1 MVKPARIFTFYAK
14 VDEPFVEQLTA
25 RLSLLRRK
33 GIVNDYHD
41 KAISPTEIWDQH
53 SRSIFRSSDYLLFLM
68 SPAFLESGYFEDSD
82 IKKAVSLAEEGNI
95 NIIPVLIHECNFS
108 EEPLAKFRTIPLNDR
123 PVDSPFWG
131 SEENAWKAVTDGLKE
146 LITGEKP
153 EIPMSDFSTNDF
165 EQTAAPAPKRGMS
178 WPLQLLISIM
188 ILASMAGITYYLVN
202 DQPAKADELAVNST
216 NFPDSTIATVA
227 TDTVPTPAL
236 PVVEK
241 QGKKDIQPVI
251 VAPKATRTKRT
262 NTIPAKDTIRKELK
276 DTVEK
281 KETTP
286 PAPKAPTIKTTE
298 LEKML
303 FDFSQGI
310 GVESDFAP
318 YLCNKLET
326 TVRFEKKSMSFH
338 EMCVAIKDVKAKKIK
353 KISVVAASY
362 EGSCISNLEVDMKK
376 KLF

>member
-1 MVKPARIFTFYAK
+1 MVKPARIFTFYSK

-33 GIVNDYHD
+33 GIVSDYHD
-41 KAISPTEIWDQH
+41 KEVSPATTWDTQ
-53 SRSIFRSSDYLLFLM
+53 SRSNFRVSDYLLFLV
-68 SPAFLESGYFEDSD
+68 SPALLESGYLEDSD
-82 IKKAVSLAEEGNI
+82 IKKAFSLAEEGNI
-95 NIIPVLIHECNFS
+95 NIIPILIRQCDFAR
-108 EEPLAKFRTIPLNDR
+108 EPLGKFRTIPLNDR
-123 PVDSPFWG
+123 TVDSPLWG

-146 LITGEKP
+146 LITGETP
-153 EIPMSDFSTNDF
+153 ETPMSYSSDNDF
-165 EQTAAPAPKRGMS
+165 EQATASKRGMGL
-178 WPLQLLISIM
+178 PMQLLISILV
-188 ILASMAGITYYLVN
+188 LASIAGITYYLVN
-202 DQPAKADELAVNST
+202 YEPNKADQLVANSAIH
-216 NFPDSTIATVA
+216 PDTIYVA
-227 TDTVPTPAL
+227 PVDTLPASE

-241 QGKKDIQPVI
+241 EAEKNAAPVRESH
-251 VAPKATRTKRT
+251 KATRTKRPT
-262 NTIPAKDTIRKELK
+262 AKPVQETTRNEIK
-276 DTVEK
+276 DTVVKHE
-281 KETTP
+281 P
-286 PAPKAPTIKTTE
+286 PPPPPKAPTIKSSD

-303 FDFSQGI
+303 FDFSQGK

-326 TVRFEKKSMSFH
+326 TVRYEKKSMSFH

>member
-53 SRSIFRSSDYLLFLM
+53 SRSIFRSSDYLLFLV

-123 PVDSPFWG
+123 PVDSPLWG

-153 EIPMSDFSTNDF
+153 EVPMSDFTTNDF
-165 EQTAAPAPKRGMS
+165 EQTAPASKRGMS
-178 WPLQLLISIM
+178 LAMQLLISIVV
-188 ILASMAGITYYLVN
+188 LASMAGITYYLVN
-202 DQPAKADELAVNST
+202 DQPAKADELAVHST
-216 NFPDSTIATVA
+216 NFPDSSTIAPVA
-227 TDTVPTPAL
+227 TDTVPTSAV

-241 QGKKDIQPVI
+241 REEKKIPPVI
-251 VAPKATRTKRT
+251 EAPRATRTKRP
-262 NTIPAKDTIRKELK
+262 PAKPANDTIRKEIK

-281 KETTP
+281 KEP
-286 PAPKAPTIKTTE
+286 PPPPLKAPTIKSAE

-303 FDFSQGI
+303 FDFSQGK
-310 GVESDFAP
+310 GTESDFAP

-362 EGSCISNLEVDMKK
+362 EGSCISNLEVDMKR

>member
-41 KAISPTEIWDQH
+41 KEISPAEIWDHQ
-53 SRSIFRSSDYLLFLM
+53 SRANFRSSDYLLFLV
-68 SPAFLESGYFEDSD
+68 SPALLESGYYEDSD
-82 IKKAVSLAEEGNI
+82 IKKAFSLAEEGNI
-95 NIIPVLIHECNFS
+95 NIIPILVHECDFS
-108 EEPLAKFRTIPLNDR
+108 NEPLGKFRTIPLNDR
-123 PVDSPFWG
+123 PVDSEFWG
-131 SEENAWKAVTDGLKE
+131 NDENAWKAVMDGLKE

-153 EIPMSDFSTNDF
+153 EVPMSHDPANDF
-165 EQTAAPAPKRGMS
+165 RQAPASKRGMG
-178 WPLQLLISIM
+178 WPVQLLLSI
-188 ILASMAGITYYLVN
+188 IGLASMAGITYYLVN
-202 DQPAKADELAVNST
+202 YEPNKADQLTVNAINPPPDSSNINPIIDTIHATGEPAIQKEAEKIASPVISTPKTTRKRPPAK
-216 NFPDSTIATVA
+216 
-227 TDTVPTPAL
+227 
-236 PVVEK
+236 
-241 QGKKDIQPVI
+241 
-251 VAPKATRTKRT
+251 
-262 NTIPAKDTIRKELK
+262 PAKDTTRNKII

-281 KETTP
+281 KEP
-286 PAPKAPTIKTTE
+286 PPPPPKAPTIKSTE

-303 FDFSQGI
+303 FDFSQGK

>member
-41 KAISPTEIWDQH
+41 KEISPTEIWDQH
-53 SRSIFRSSDYLLFLM
+53 SRASFRSSDYLLFLV
-68 SPAFLESGYFEDSD
+68 SPALLESGYFDDSD
-82 IKKAVSLAEEGNI
+82 IKKAFALAEEGNI
-95 NIIPVLIHECNFS
+95 NIVPVLIRQCDFS
-108 EEPLAKFRTIPLNDR
+108 MEPLGRFRTIPLNDR
-123 PVDSPFWG
+123 AVDSALWG
-131 SEENAWKAVTDGLKE
+131 NEENAWKAVTDGLKE
-146 LITGEKP
+146 IITGETP
-153 EIPMSDFSTNDF
+153 EIPMSYDSSNDF
-165 EQTAAPAPKRGMS
+165 EQAPASNRRMS
-178 WPLQLLISIM
+178 WPMQLLLSLFV
-188 ILASMAGITYYLVN
+188 LASMAGITYYLVN
-202 DQPAKADELAVNST
+202 YEPNKADQLTVNAT
-216 NFPDSTIATVA
+216 NPPPPDSSSIASISDTLPAPVEPAVAKEAEKIASPVVTPKVTRPKRPAAKPA
-227 TDTVPTPAL
+227 TDTVH
-236 PVVEK
+236 
-241 QGKKDIQPVI
+241 KKII
-251 VAPKATRTKRT
+251 
-262 NTIPAKDTIRKELK
+262 
-276 DTVEK
+276 DTVVKNE
-281 KETTP
+281 P
-286 PAPKAPTIKTTE
+286 PPPPPKAPTIKSTE

-303 FDFSQGI
+303 FDFSQGK

>member
-53 SRSIFRSSDYLLFLM
+53 SRSLFRSSDYLLFLM
-68 SPAFLESGYFEDSD
+68 SPAFLETGYFDDSD

-95 NIIPVLIHECNFS
+95 NIIPILIHECDFS
-108 EEPLAKFRTIPLNDR
+108 EEPLGKFRTIPLNDR
-123 PVDSPFWG
+123 PVDSPLWG

-153 EIPMSDFSTNDF
+153 EVPMSDFSTNDF
-165 EQTAAPAPKRGMS
+165 EGTAPASKRGMS
-178 WPLQLLISIM
+178 WPLQLLISVIL
-188 ILASMAGITYYLVN
+188 LASMGSVTYYLVN
-202 DQPAKADELAVNST
+202 DQSAQAEELAVHST
-216 NFPDSTIATVA
+216 NFPDSSTIATSA
-227 TDTVPTPAL
+227 ADTISAPVEPIAEKEEKITPS
-236 PVVEK
+236 
-241 QGKKDIQPVI
+241 VI
-251 VAPKATRTKRT
+251 KAPKSTTTKRP
-262 NTIPAKDTIRKELK
+262 PAKPANDTIRKEIK
-276 DTVEK
+276 ETVEK
-281 KETTP
+281 EEP
-286 PAPKAPTIKTTE
+286 PPPPPKAPTIKSAE
-298 LEKML
+298 LEQML
-303 FDFSQGI
+303 FDFSQGK

-338 EMCVAIKDVKAKKIK
+338 EMCVAIKEVKAKKIK